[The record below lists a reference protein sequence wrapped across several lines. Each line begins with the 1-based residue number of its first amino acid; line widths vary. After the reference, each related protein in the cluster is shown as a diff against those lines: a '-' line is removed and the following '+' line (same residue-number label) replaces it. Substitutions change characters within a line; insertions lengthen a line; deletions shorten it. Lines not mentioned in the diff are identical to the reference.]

1 MNNSELQQRK
11 KRAIARGEGNGYNVY
26 IKRAKNA
33 ELWDVEGKRYIDF
46 GSGIAVVNT
55 GHCHP
60 KVTAAV
66 KEQVESF
73 SHTCLMVTPY
83 EAAVTLAE
91 QINAAL
97 PGPTPKKSIFVTTGA
112 EAVENAV
119 KIARS
124 YTGRSGVIS
133 FNGSFHGRTLLT
145 GGLTGKVQPYKA
157 GFGPFPP
164 ELYRI
169 PYPNALLGITEAQSL
184 EALNQ
189 LFKCD
194 IDPARV
200 AAIIIECVQGEG
212 GFYPAPVSFLKTL
225 RALCDEKGILLI
237 CDEIQTGFAR
247 TGRLFAHEYAG
258 IEPDL
263 VTMAKGLGGG
273 YPIAAVAGKAEI
285 MDHPQPG
292 GLGGTYAGSPLGCT
306 AGVAVMSAIREE
318 KLCERAEAVGARLVQ
333 HLQAIRAKHPALVGD
348 IRNLGAMIALELVE
362 NGDINQPNA
371 TLTKAICAKAGEKGL
386 LLLSCGTRG
395 NVIRFLPPL
404 TIEMEVLDEGAAIL
418 ASLFDELANG

>member
-1 MNNSELQQRK
+1 MSNSELQQRK
-11 KRAIARGEGNGYNVY
+11 QKAIARGEGNSFTVY
-26 IKRAKNA
+26 VKRAKNA
-33 ELWDVEGKRYIDF
+33 ELWDVEDKRYIDF

-66 KEQVESF
+66 KAQVENF

-83 EAAVTLAE
+83 ESAVTLAE
-91 QINAAL
+91 GINAAL

-133 FNGSFHGRTLLT
+133 FNGSFHGRSLLT
-145 GGLTGKVQPYKA
+145 MGLTGKVQPYKA
-157 GFGPFPP
+157 GFGPFPA

-169 PYPNALLGITEAQSL
+169 PYPNALLGISEAQSL

-194 IDPARV
+194 IDPERV

-225 RALCDEKGILLI
+225 RVLCDEKGILLI

-247 TGRLFAHEYAG
+247 TGRMFAHEYAG
-258 IEPDL
+258 IEADL

-292 GLGGTYAGSPLGCT
+292 GLGGTYAGSPLGCA
-306 AGVAVMSAIREE
+306 AGVAVLEAIQEE
-318 KLCERAEAVGARLVQ
+318 QLCQRAEAIGERMVQ
-333 HLQAIRAKHPALVGD
+333 HLQAIQAQHPALVGD
-348 IRNLGAMIALELVE
+348 IRHLGAMIALELVE

-371 TLTKAICAKAGEKGL
+371 ALTKAICAAAAEQGL

-404 TIEMEVLDEGAAIL
+404 TIEMAILDEGAAIL
-418 ASLFDELANG
+418 SRVIDSLA

>member
-1 MNNSELQQRK
+1 MSNSELQQRK
-11 KRAIARGEGNGYNVY
+11 QKAIARGEGNSYQVY
-26 IKRAKNA
+26 VKRAKNA

-60 KVTAAV
+60 KITAAV

-83 EAAVTLAE
+83 ESAVTLAE
-91 QINAAL
+91 GINAAL
-97 PGPTPKKSIFVTTGA
+97 PGPTPKKTIFVTTGG

-145 GGLTGKVQPYKA
+145 MGLTGKVQPYKA
-157 GFGPFPP
+157 GFGPFPA

-184 EALNQ
+184 EALHQ

-194 IDPARV
+194 IDPERV

-212 GFYPAPVSFLKTL
+212 GFYPAPVSFLQTL

-247 TGRLFAHEYAG
+247 TGRMFAHEYAG

-306 AGVAVMSAIREE
+306 AGVAVLDVIQEE
-318 KLCERAEAVGARLVQ
+318 QLCARAEAIGERMVK
-333 HLQAIRAKHPALVGD
+333 HLQDLQARHPALVGD
-348 IRNLGAMIALELVE
+348 IRHLGAMIALELVE
-362 NGDINQPNA
+362 AGDINQPNA
-371 TLTKAICAKAGEKGL
+371 ALTKAICAEAAEQGL

-418 ASLFDELANG
+418 AKVFDALAQ

>member
-1 MNNSELQQRK
+1 MSNSELQQRK
-11 KRAIARGEGNGYNVY
+11 QKAIARGEGNSFTVY
-26 IKRAKNA
+26 VQRAKNA

-66 KEQVESF
+66 KAQVENF

-83 EAAVTLAE
+83 ESAVTLAE
-91 QINAAL
+91 GINAAL
-97 PGPTPKKSIFVTTGA
+97 PGPTPKKTIFVTTGG

-145 GGLTGKVQPYKA
+145 MGLTGKVQPYKA
-157 GFGPFPP
+157 GFGPFPA

-169 PYPNALLGITEAQSL
+169 PYPNALLGISESQSL

-194 IDPARV
+194 IDPERV

-247 TGRLFAHEYAG
+247 TGRMFAHEYAG
-258 IEPDL
+258 IEADL

-306 AGVAVMSAIREE
+306 AGVAVLEAIQEE
-318 KLCERAEAVGARLVQ
+318 QLCQRAEAIGERMVQ
-333 HLQAIRAKHPALVGD
+333 HLQAIQAQHPALVGD
-348 IRNLGAMIALELVE
+348 IRHLGAMIALELVE

-371 TLTKAICAKAGEKGL
+371 ALTKAICAAAAEQGL

-404 TIEMEVLDEGAAIL
+404 TIEMEILDEGAAIL
-418 ASLFDELANG
+418 SQVIDSLA

>member
-1 MNNSELQQRK
+1 MSNSELQQRK
-11 KRAIARGEGNGYNVY
+11 QKAIARGEGNSFTVY
-26 IKRAKNA
+26 VKRAKNA

-66 KEQVESF
+66 KAQVENF

-83 EAAVTLAE
+83 ESAVTLAE
-91 QINAAL
+91 GINAAL

-133 FNGSFHGRTLLT
+133 FNGSFHGRSLLT
-145 GGLTGKVQPYKA
+145 MGLTGKVQPYKA
-157 GFGPFPP
+157 GFGPFPA

-169 PYPNALLGITEAQSL
+169 PYPNALLGISEAQSL

-194 IDPARV
+194 IDPERV

-247 TGRLFAHEYAG
+247 TGRMFAHEYAG
-258 IEPDL
+258 IEADL

-306 AGVAVMSAIREE
+306 AGVAVLEAIQEE
-318 KLCERAEAVGARLVQ
+318 QLCQRAEAIGERMVQ
-333 HLQAIRAKHPALVGD
+333 HLQAIQAQHPALVGD
-348 IRNLGAMIALELVE
+348 IRHLGAMIALELVE

-371 TLTKAICAKAGEKGL
+371 ALTKAICAAAAEQGL

-404 TIEMEVLDEGAAIL
+404 TIEMDILDEGAAIL
-418 ASLFDELANG
+418 SRVIDSLA

>member
-1 MNNSELQQRK
+1 MSNSELQQRK
-11 KRAIARGEGNGYNVY
+11 QKAIARGEGNSFTVY
-26 IKRAKNA
+26 VKRAKNA

-66 KEQVESF
+66 KAQVENF

-83 EAAVTLAE
+83 ESAVTLAE
-91 QINAAL
+91 GINAAL
-97 PGPTPKKSIFVTTGA
+97 PGPTPKKTIFVTTGG

-145 GGLTGKVQPYKA
+145 MGLTGKVQPYKA
-157 GFGPFPP
+157 GFGPFPA

-169 PYPNALLGITEAQSL
+169 PYPNALLGISESQSL

-194 IDPARV
+194 IDPERV

-212 GFYPAPVSFLKTL
+212 GFYPAPVSFLKSL

-247 TGRLFAHEYAG
+247 TGRMFAHEYAG
-258 IEPDL
+258 IEADL

-292 GLGGTYAGSPLGCT
+292 GLGGTYAGSPLGCA
-306 AGVAVMSAIREE
+306 AGVAVLEAIQEE
-318 KLCERAEAVGARLVQ
+318 QLCQRAEAIGERMVQ
-333 HLQAIRAKHPALVGD
+333 HLQAIQAKHPALVGD
-348 IRNLGAMIALELVE
+348 IRHLGAMIALELVE

-371 TLTKAICAKAGEKGL
+371 ALTKAICAAAAEQGL

-404 TIEMEVLDEGAAIL
+404 TIEMEILDEGAAIL
-418 ASLFDELANG
+418 SRVIDSLA

>member
-1 MNNSELQQRK
+1 MSNSELQQRK
-11 KRAIARGEGNGYNVY
+11 QKAIARGEGNSYQVY
-26 IKRAKNA
+26 VKRAKNA

-60 KVTAAV
+60 KITAAV

-83 EAAVTLAE
+83 ESAVTLAE
-91 QINAAL
+91 GINAAL
-97 PGPTPKKSIFVTTGA
+97 PGPTPKKTIFVTTGG

-145 GGLTGKVQPYKA
+145 MGLTGKVQPYKA
-157 GFGPFPP
+157 GFGPFPA

-169 PYPNALLGITEAQSL
+169 PYPNALLGISEAQSL
-184 EALNQ
+184 EALHQ

-194 IDPARV
+194 IDPERV

-247 TGRLFAHEYAG
+247 TGRMFAHEYAG

-306 AGVAVMSAIREE
+306 AGVAVLDVIQEE
-318 KLCERAEAVGARLVQ
+318 QLCARAEAIGERMVK
-333 HLQAIRAKHPALVGD
+333 HLQDLQARHPALVGD
-348 IRNLGAMIALELVE
+348 IRHLGAMIALELVE
-362 NGDINQPNA
+362 AGDINQPNA
-371 TLTKAICAKAGEKGL
+371 ALTKAICAEAAEQGL

-418 ASLFDELANG
+418 AKVFDALAQ

>member
-11 KRAIARGEGNGYNVY
+11 EKAIARGEGNSYQVY
-26 IKRAKNA
+26 VKRAKNA
-33 ELWDVEGKRYIDF
+33 ELWDVEGKRFIDF

-55 GHCHP
+55 GHSHP
-60 KVTAAV
+60 KITAAV
-66 KEQVESF
+66 KEQVENF

-83 EAAVTLAE
+83 ESAIKLAE
-91 QINAAL
+91 GVNAAL
-97 PGPTPKKSIFVTTGA
+97 PGPTPKKTIFVTTGG

-145 GGLTGKVQPYKA
+145 MGLTGKVQPYKA
-157 GFGPFPP
+157 GFGPFPA

-212 GFYPAPVSFLKTL
+212 GFYPAPVSFLQTL

-247 TGRLFAHEYAG
+247 TGRMFAHEYAG

-273 YPIAAVAGKAEI
+273 FPIAAVAGKAQI

-306 AGVAVMSAIREE
+306 SGVAVLDVIKEE
-318 KLCERAEAVGARLVQ
+318 KLCERAQAVGERLVK
-333 HLQAIRAKHPALVGD
+333 HLQGIRAKYPALVGD

-362 NGDINQPNA
+362 DGDINKPNA
-371 TLTKAICAKAGEKGL
+371 ALTKAICAKAAEKGL

-418 ASLFDELANG
+418 ASLFAELA

>member
-1 MNNSELQQRK
+1 MSNSELQQRK
-11 KRAIARGEGNGYNVY
+11 QKAIARGEGNSFTVY
-26 IKRAKNA
+26 VKRAKNA

-66 KEQVESF
+66 KAQVENF

-83 EAAVTLAE
+83 ESAVTLAE
-91 QINAAL
+91 GINAAL

-124 YTGRSGVIS
+124 YTGRTGVIA

-145 GGLTGKVQPYKA
+145 MGLTGKVQPYKA
-157 GFGPFPP
+157 GFGPFPA

-169 PYPNALLGITEAQSL
+169 PYPNALLGISESQSL

-194 IDPARV
+194 IDPERV

-247 TGRLFAHEYAG
+247 TGRMFAHEYAG
-258 IEPDL
+258 IEADL

-306 AGVAVMSAIREE
+306 AGVAVLEAIQEE
-318 KLCERAEAVGARLVQ
+318 QLCQRAEAIGERMVQ
-333 HLQAIRAKHPALVGD
+333 HLQAIQAKHPALVGD
-348 IRNLGAMIALELVE
+348 IRHLGAMIALELVE

-371 TLTKAICAKAGEKGL
+371 ALTKAICAAAAEQGL

-404 TIEMEVLDEGAAIL
+404 TIEMEILDEGAAIL
-418 ASLFDELANG
+418 SRVIDSLA

>member
-1 MNNSELQQRK
+1 MSNSELQQRK
-11 KRAIARGEGNGYNVY
+11 QKAIARGEGNSFTVY
-26 IKRAKNA
+26 VQRAKNA

-66 KEQVESF
+66 KAQVENF

-83 EAAVTLAE
+83 ESAVTLAE
-91 QINAAL
+91 GINAAL
-97 PGPTPKKSIFVTTGA
+97 PGPTPKKTIFVTTGG

-145 GGLTGKVQPYKA
+145 MGLTGKVQPYKA
-157 GFGPFPP
+157 GFGPFPA

-169 PYPNALLGITEAQSL
+169 PYPNALLGISESQSL

-194 IDPARV
+194 IDPERV

-247 TGRLFAHEYAG
+247 TGRMFAHEYAG
-258 IEPDL
+258 IEADL

-306 AGVAVMSAIREE
+306 AGVAVLEAIQEE
-318 KLCERAEAVGARLVQ
+318 QLCQRAEAIGERMVQ
-333 HLQAIRAKHPALVGD
+333 HLQAIQAKHPALVGD
-348 IRNLGAMIALELVE
+348 IRHLGAMIALELVE

-371 TLTKAICAKAGEKGL
+371 ALTKAICAAAAEQGL

-404 TIEMEVLDEGAAIL
+404 TIEMEILDEGAAIL
-418 ASLFDELANG
+418 SRVVDTLA

>member
-1 MNNSELQQRK
+1 MSNSELQQRK
-11 KRAIARGEGNGYNVY
+11 QKAIARGEGNSYQVY
-26 IKRAKNA
+26 VKRAKNA

-60 KVTAAV
+60 KITAAV

-83 EAAVTLAE
+83 ESAVTLAE
-91 QINAAL
+91 GINAAL
-97 PGPTPKKSIFVTTGA
+97 PGPTPKKTIFVTTGG

-145 GGLTGKVQPYKA
+145 MGLTGKVQPYKA
-157 GFGPFPP
+157 GFGPFPA

-184 EALNQ
+184 EALHQ

-194 IDPARV
+194 IDPERV

-247 TGRLFAHEYAG
+247 TGRMFAHEYAG

-306 AGVAVMSAIREE
+306 AGVAVLDVIQEE
-318 KLCERAEAVGARLVQ
+318 QLCARAEAIGERMVK
-333 HLQAIRAKHPALVGD
+333 HLQDLQARHPALVGD
-348 IRNLGAMIALELVE
+348 IRHLGAMIALELVE
-362 NGDINQPNA
+362 AGDINQPNA
-371 TLTKAICAKAGEKGL
+371 ALTKAICAEAAEQGL

-418 ASLFDELANG
+418 AKVFDALAQ